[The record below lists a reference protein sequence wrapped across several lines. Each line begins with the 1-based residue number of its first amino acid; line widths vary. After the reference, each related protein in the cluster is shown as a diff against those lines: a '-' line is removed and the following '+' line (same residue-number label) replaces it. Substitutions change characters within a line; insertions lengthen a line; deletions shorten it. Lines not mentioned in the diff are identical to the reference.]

1 MNSEVRSIILT
12 RLAALTMENI
22 ELEAENRLLRKKGL
36 DQEQHI
42 AMLRAELGRW
52 QHDAARPEFD
62 TDDAEALPVEKPR
75 EVDIDQ
81 PLLFGDLPANPYPE
95 PVAINGA
102 H

>member
-1 MNSEVRSIILT
+1 MNNEVRSIILS

-42 AMLRAELGRW
+42 AMLRAELARW
-52 QHDAARPEFD
+52 QQDAN
-62 TDDAEALPVEKPR
+62 DASFEKPR
-75 EVDIDQ
+75 EEDVDQ
-81 PLLFGDLPANPYPE
+81 PPLFESLPANPYPQ
-95 PVAINGA
+95 PAAINGA

>member
-1 MNSEVRSIILT
+1 MNNEVRSIILS

-36 DQEQHI
+36 DQEKHI
-42 AMLRAELGRW
+42 EMLRAELGRW
-52 QHDAARPEFD
+52 QQDAARPEFD
-62 TDDAEALPVEKPR
+62 TDDAEALPAGKPR
-75 EVDIDQ
+75 EEDINQ
-81 PLLFGDLPANPYPE
+81 PPLFADLPAKPYPQ